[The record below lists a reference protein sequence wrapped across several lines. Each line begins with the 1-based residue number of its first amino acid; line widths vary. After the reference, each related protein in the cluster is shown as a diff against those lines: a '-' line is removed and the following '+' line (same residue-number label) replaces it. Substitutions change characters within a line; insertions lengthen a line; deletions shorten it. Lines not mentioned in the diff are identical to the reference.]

1 MLPWHFFWTEHNHG
15 KNRWTMC
22 ASDIC
27 FTNEL
32 FRCAMNVRNGYGSSN
47 RVVEAAA
54 DIRSSRD
61 VGGSSREPAY

>member
-27 FTNEL
+27 FTNEV
-32 FRCAMNVRNGYGSSN
+32 FRWAPGLQLTLWVT
-47 RVVEAAA
+47 
-54 DIRSSRD
+54 
-61 VGGSSREPAY
+61 